1 MLVRYWS
8 TRGARVRRTP
18 PCLKCPT
25 CASVILSSLHFVVVE
40 KKKKKKQNQRPDASL
55 QLFCHCFPVDLFRGR
70 FILNR
75 YKLRPILETSR
86 LLRTNFK
93 RTRHPFFN
101 AYFRWTSIAKSF
113 TNFES
118 LIIRKNCYMNWFIF
132 FSLFSFIKIESYV
145 SKWNFLTI
153 F

>member
-8 TRGARVRRTP
+8 TRGARVRCTP

-40 KKKKKKQNQRPDASL
+40 KKKKQNQRPDASL
-55 QLFCHCFPVDLFRGR
+55 QLFYRCFPVDLFRGR

-101 AYFRWTSIAKSF
+101 AYFRWTSIVKSF

>member
-40 KKKKKKQNQRPDASL
+40 KKKKKETKPGARRIFATLLP
-55 QLFCHCFPVDLFRGR
+55 LFSCRFISW

-101 AYFRWTSIAKSF
+101 AYFRWTSIVKSF

>member
-40 KKKKKKQNQRPDASL
+40 KKKKKETKPGARRIFATLLP
-55 QLFCHCFPVDLFRGR
+55 LFSCRFISW

-118 LIIRKNCYMNWFIF
+118 LIIIKRIVTRIDSFFFLYLVLSKLNRMYQNEIF
-132 FSLFSFIKIESYV
+132 
-145 SKWNFLTI
+145 
-153 F
+153 